1 MEENYAHFLT
11 GNSYSGMSLGMIIEL
26 TINKGSKL
34 KEAWLSILKNE
45 KQLLV
50 HSRKCNNISCIHN
63 AVYRHISTIQK
74 GIYKHSELSPR
85 RLKENEQVL
94 EDLLNYISKLE
105 CFPFDPAA
113 PTL

>member
-1 MEENYAHFLT
+1 MD
-11 GNSYSGMSLGMIIEL
+11 
-26 TINKGSKL
+26 KCSKL
-34 KEAWLSILKNE
+34 KEAWLSILKNG

-63 AVYRHISTIQK
+63 AVHCHISTIQK
-74 GIYKHSELSPR
+74 GIYKHSELSQP

-105 CFPFDPAA
+105 CFPFEPAA